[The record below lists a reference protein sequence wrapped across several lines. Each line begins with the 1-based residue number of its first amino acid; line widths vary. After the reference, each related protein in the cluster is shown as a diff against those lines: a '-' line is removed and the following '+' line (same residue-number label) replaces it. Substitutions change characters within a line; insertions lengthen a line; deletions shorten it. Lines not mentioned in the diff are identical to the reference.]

1 MSKREEF
8 DERMAICIH
17 DGGLTEHE
25 ARRIA
30 IDQMSDATRDELPD
44 QWKRLNSR
52 WHALATET
60 YGREKM
66 QIARKKLKE
75 KHDVDSFT
83 ELTVGQIRE
92 SIERIENKRSEA

>member
-1 MSKREEF
+1 MSRREEF

-30 IDQMSDATRDELPD
+30 IDQMSDATKDDLPGE
-44 QWKRLNSR
+44 WKRLNGR
-52 WHALATET
+52 WHGLATEI

-92 SIERIENKRSEA
+92 SIERINSKRSER

>member
-1 MSKREEF
+1 MSRREEF

-30 IDQMSDATRDELPD
+30 IDQMSDATRDELPGE
-44 QWKRLNSR
+44 WKQLNSR

-60 YGREKM
+60 YGRQKM
-66 QIARKKLKE
+66 QIARKMLKE
-75 KHDVDSFT
+75 RHDVDSFT

-92 SIERIENKRSEA
+92 SIDRVKTKRGDQ

>member
-1 MSKREEF
+1 MSRREEF

-44 QWKRLNSR
+44 EWKRLNSR
-52 WHALATET
+52 WHALATEI

-92 SIERIENKRSEA
+92 SIDRVKTKRGDQ

>member
-30 IDQMSDATRDELPD
+30 IDQMSDATKGDLPD
-44 QWKRLNSR
+44 EWKRLNGH
-52 WHALATET
+52 WHALATEV

-66 QIARKKLKE
+66 EVARRKLKE
-75 KHDVDSFT
+75 KHGVDSFT
-83 ELTVGQIRE
+83 GLTIGQIRE
-92 SIERIENKRSEA
+92 SIDRIKSKRSER